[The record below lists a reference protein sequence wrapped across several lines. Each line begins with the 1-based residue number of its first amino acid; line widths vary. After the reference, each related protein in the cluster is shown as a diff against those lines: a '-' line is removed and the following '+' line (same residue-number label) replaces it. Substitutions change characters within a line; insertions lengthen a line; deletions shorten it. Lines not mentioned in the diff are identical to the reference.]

1 MLLQTENIARLSVET
16 KLMGTHVRGGCGR
29 EGARCRDRP
38 WRLLSI
44 DGQSPVGLTPPIK
57 EASTTEAAA
66 SRSGRQVFCRGEED
80 GRWQHCGDEA
90 ACALPDVGGT
100 SCCSP
105 PLREM
110 EMGGPLRRV
119 LAAPFTLVYGTHAQS
134 QKVRRKSSVT
144 AFCTYIWQHGS
155 MVGMASMAGTPGMA
169 EAWPSCVAYYEDESK
184 VSQSGLTRQS
194 YGCERLSS
202 LVSSL
207 VYGCPP
213 FS

>member
-16 KLMGTHVRGGCGR
+16 KLMGTHVRGGCGQ

-134 QKVRRKSSVT
+134 QKVRRKSSVSLLYVHL
-144 AFCTYIWQHGS
+144 A
-155 MVGMASMAGTPGMA
+155 
-169 EAWPSCVAYYEDESK
+169 AW
-184 VSQSGLTRQS
+184 
-194 YGCERLSS
+194 
-202 LVSSL
+202 
-207 VYGCPP
+207 
-213 FS
+213 